1 MRPQPATGRVTRP
14 LLCLL
19 LLLRAPLAC
28 AAAPEPERVVALLPL
43 GKVDPEYLQHISSEL
58 QARLNVRV
66 RLEPARELPQAAY
79 YAPRRRWRAEKLLE
93 AIDANPPAGAW
104 KVLAVTEAEISTT
117 KGDIPDWGIAGKGS
131 LGGLSCVVTSHLYKK
146 HGRTR
151 EEVLRRLA
159 DTAIHEFGHTL
170 GFDHCE
176 EPGCVMADA
185 RGKAL
190 QSTDRSTGRYCARC
204 IGQLPPGE
212 RKWVKQP

>member
-1 MRPQPATGRVTRP
+1 MRPQPITDRVTRP
-14 LLCLL
+14 LLSLL
-19 LLLRAPLAC
+19 LLLCAPLAC
-28 AAAPEPERVVALLPL
+28 AATPEPERIVALLPL
-43 GKVDPEYLQHISSEL
+43 GKVEPEYLQRISSEL
-58 QARLNVRV
+58 QARMNVRV
-66 RLEPARELPQAAY
+66 RLEPARELPQEAY

-117 KGDIPDWGIAGKGS
+117 KDDIPDWRIAGQGS
-131 LGGLSCVVTSHLYKK
+131 LGGLSCVVSSYIYKK
-146 HGRTR
+146 HGKTR

-185 RGKAL
+185 RGQAL

-204 IGQLPPGE
+204 IQTLPPRE
-212 RKWVKQP
+212 RKLVKQP